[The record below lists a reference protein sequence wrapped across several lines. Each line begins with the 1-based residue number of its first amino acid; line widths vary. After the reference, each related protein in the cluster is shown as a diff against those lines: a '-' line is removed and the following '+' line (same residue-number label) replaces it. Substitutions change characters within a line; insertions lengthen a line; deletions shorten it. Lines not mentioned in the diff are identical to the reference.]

1 MAKQKSMTGTRSKK
15 GGNSHER
22 EPKRSPAA
30 ASGPR
35 VSGHRA
41 VWRRVL
47 SVLLLLGIIATAVMI
62 FLFSA
67 ESKEE
72 SGDRS
77 GGVTEWIASVIF
89 VDYEDLTPAE
99 RTALLQMMGHPVR
112 KLAHLSEYAF
122 LAVLCGA
129 FCLVTWERMKT
140 FFRWLLPGGF
150 CLLYAIS
157 DEVHQIFSNRGAAFR
172 DVMIDFA
179 GSLLGLCLLYGLVAL
194 IRGCIRRR
202 RARRSAGGR
211 GQRAGKSKAEKP
223 TKESKTKESKKKLT
237 EKAKKKPTKTE

>member
-1 MAKQKSMTGTRSKK
+1 MAKQKSMSGTRSKK
-15 GGNSHER
+15 GGNNRER
-22 EPKRSPAA
+22 EPKRSPAV
-30 ASGPR
+30 ASTPR
-35 VSGHRA
+35 VSGRRA

-140 FFRWLLPGGF
+140 LFRWLLPGGF

-157 DEVHQIFSNRGAAFR
+157 DEVHQIFSNRGAAFL
-172 DVMIDFA
+172 DVMIDFT
-179 GSLLGLCLLYGLVAL
+179 GSLLGLCLLYSLVAL
-194 IRGCIRRR
+194 IRGGIRRR

-211 GQRAGKSKAEKP
+211 GQRTGKLKAEKP
-223 TKESKTKESKKKLT
+223 TKESNKQPAKE
-237 EKAKKKPTKTE
+237 AKKKPTKTE